1 MCEYLFLFVV
11 CLNVMYYLQRLAQ
24 FWLDLHFTSF
34 HYYYYCCCYCM
45 NWCAL
50 SADYAFHC
58 LLEIFRGFSDA
69 RSYIVA
75 FFYVFLTWFM
85 CTWGSQ
91 RGEFQ
96 RFWFHCVKT
105 LCENTA
111 CRWLRVKCAD
121 CHQCFTCCSLW
132 FSLLNTRY
140 CTLGA
145 YTAADVTPIWSAP
158 VGFYWPDYSK

>member
-34 HYYYYCCCYCM
+34 HYYYNYYCCCCYCM

-58 LLEIFRGFSDA
+58 VLEIFRGCSGA

-75 FFYVFLTWFM
+75 FLCFLNVIHVYVGFAKGRISTILV
-85 CTWGSQ
+85 S
-91 RGEFQ
+91 
-96 RFWFHCVKT
+96 

-111 CRWLRVKCAD
+111 SRWLRMKCAD

-145 YTAADVTPIWSAP
+145 YTAADMTPIWSAP